1 MSHIY
6 NSIPLIEE
14 AALPLSTLQ
23 AFVVPQ
29 LKTLLNK
36 HRLESDFGIVLVHR
50 HFNLKSAD
58 EQVVD
63 INGPGTLVSSVFSHG
78 RPDSQVVHDY
88 NLDIPSPFAI
98 VPTKFLVREELV
110 PYEYKCVP
118 KDDENLYRS
127 RVKRLPQKF
136 LKDWYVILGRYR
148 AQDKLGVV
156 DLLTEEEIDGF
167 EWTDTVRRINV
178 VTTRTDSVTL
188 ENYIPTLWQSRKDSK
203 IARKCACNGRR
214 PKKYPR
220 VRLGDVSR
228 KRIIV

>member
-1 MSHIY
+1 MAHIY

-14 AALPLSTLQ
+14 AAVALSTLQ

-29 LKTLLNK
+29 LKTLLNQY
-36 HRLESDFGIVLVHR
+36 HLGSDFGIVLVHR
-50 HFNLKSAD
+50 HFDLKSAE

-63 INGPGTLVSSVFSHG
+63 MNGPGTLVSSVFSHG
-78 RPDSQVVHDY
+78 RPDSQVVHEY
-88 NLDIPSPFAI
+88 NLDMPSPFAI
-98 VPTKFLVREELV
+98 VPSKFLVRDELV

-127 RVKRLPQKF
+127 RTKRLPQKF
-136 LKDWYVILGRYR
+136 LKDWYVILGSYR

-156 DLLTEEEIDGF
+156 DLLTEEEIHGF
-167 EWTDTVRRINV
+167 EWTDTVRRFNV
-178 VTTRTDSVTL
+178 VKTRTDSITP

-203 IARKCACNGRR
+203 ISRACACPARR

-220 VRLGDVSR
+220 VRLGDDGWKHIKV
-228 KRIIV
+228 